1 MHTALPFRDLVLAV
15 QSRPSPQVAAV
26 DERRFSRDAAAAF
39 NAATAALESAPPPVA
54 RLNVQCAGAGRYIDA
69 SALARPLLAAV
80 LQTGWGVAPSSERW
94 SAAHMR
100 SVSNLLWSVGRT
112 PFGPYSLRAD
122 LSFAL
127 RDAASRVPLH
137 ALASEI
143 MREVRGLATY
153 FGEFGK
159 TVDDV
164 LTASEHLRLCACL
177 LYTSPSPRDRQKSRM
192 PSSA

>member
-1 MHTALPFRDLVLAV
+1 
-15 QSRPSPQVAAV
+15 
-26 DERRFSRDAAAAF
+26 
-39 NAATAALESAPPPVA
+39 
-54 RLNVQCAGAGRYIDA
+54 
-69 SALARPLLAAV
+69 
-80 LQTGWGVAPSSERW
+80 
-94 SAAHMR
+94 MR

-164 LTASEHLRLCACL
+164 LTASEHLRLCAAPPECPAAPCPTKISKPCTPWTDGS
-177 LYTSPSPRDRQKSRM
+177 Y
-192 PSSA
+192 